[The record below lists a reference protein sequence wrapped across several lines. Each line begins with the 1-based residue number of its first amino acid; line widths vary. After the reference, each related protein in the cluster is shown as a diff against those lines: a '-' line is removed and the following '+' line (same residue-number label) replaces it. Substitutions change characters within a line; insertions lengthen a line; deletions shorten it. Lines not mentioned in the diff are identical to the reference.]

1 MFKPWKKRR
10 GWRIFGK
17 PGKLRIGFFNP
28 KFHTSIAHRLALKG
42 NPTVIQHIKH
52 ICLQN
57 QIELGN
63 GYGIWKENTVRIAN
77 FPSHTAAD
85 FDQLLN
91 TLRHGL

>member
-1 MFKPWKKRR
+1 MR
-10 GWRIFGK
+10 GKTCQASIPRIASDEAERF
-17 PGKLRIGFFNP
+17 
-28 KFHTSIAHRLALKG
+28 
-42 NPTVIQHIKH
+42 VIQHIKH

-77 FPSHTAAD
+77 FPSHTVAD